1 MSTDHPDIPLEQAHV
16 DRAAAALEATKERER
31 DVLSRPREGG
41 SMRMS
46 DRALRQNAE
55 RRLNR
60 LLDAHDGIC
69 FGRIDGLDGRGWHVG
84 LNSIHEGTKPLV
96 ISFESEV
103 GGKFADASMD
113 DPQGLMRRRRF
124 NVVDGTQIL
133 SLRDEM
139 LDGSEGEPGD
149 VHDAILE
156 ALERERSSELRH
168 IAATIEREQNRLI
181 RFERSGVLVVQG
193 APGTGKTAVA
203 LHRASWL
210 AFTFD
215 RTLGGSNGILVVGP
229 NPTFMDY
236 VKSVLPGLGKRLV
249 TQLAV
254 GSLGE
259 TRARAK
265 DDPEAAAL
273 KGDARMA
280 EVVRRAALS
289 RISVPG
295 EDTTIRFDLTDVVIS
310 AAEVEAIVRRA
321 KGRRRPYM
329 EGRQELR
336 RLLGELFRE
345 RYGNAVGRRAA
356 AEPGVVNRFLNQR
369 SGPWFNFLQ
378 RVWPALSAEQ
388 LVHELYTVERR
399 RRAATERL
407 LDEREATL
415 LARPDVKTPGDH
427 RWTAADAVLIDEA
440 DFVLRGRRGGWRY
453 VIVDEAQDL
462 TPMQLRMVG
471 RRSSTGDLTLVGDLA
486 QATGPCRH
494 DNWHAILAH
503 IGSSKEATIREL
515 STGYRVPAEI
525 LDYASRLLPEIA
537 PDLQP
542 ATSIRSKEDP
552 WIEEVPGDV
561 ESSVAPTAEEL
572 IDDESGTIGI
582 IAPKSHL
589 RRLRD
594 ALSEEGIAFGSA
606 TTGLKKRLTLLA
618 ADQAKGLEF
627 DHVVVV
633 EPSAIVAEGVRGL
646 GELYVALTRA
656 TQTLTVYHADAL
668 PSALG

>member
-41 SMRMS
+41 SMRMA
-46 DRALRQNAE
+46 DRARREHAE

-60 LLDAHDGIC
+60 LLDARDGIC
-69 FGRIDGLDGRGWHVG
+69 FGRIDGRDDRGWHVG
-84 LNSIHEGTKPLV
+84 LNSIYQGPELLV

-103 GGKFADASMD
+103 GGKFADASID
-113 DPQGLMRRRRF
+113 DPQGLKRRRRF

-156 ALERERSSELRH
+156 ALERERSSEMRH

-356 AEPGVVNRFLNQR
+356 RRTRCRQPLSQPAVRPVVQLP
-369 SGPWFNFLQ
+369 SA
-378 RVWPALSAEQ
+378 RVAR
-388 LVHELYTVERR
+388 VV
-399 RRAATERL
+399 RRAARPRALHRRAPSQGRTERL

-415 LARPDVKTPGDH
+415 LARPDVKIPGDH

-561 ESSVAPTAEEL
+561 EWWVAPAAEEL